1 MADPTDSPPAASK
14 DCPFCGETI
23 KAVAIR
29 CKHCQADLTLGA
41 DFDRGLKK
49 PAVAAKIEVPVPA
62 PEPVIAPVVAPVL
75 SAIVDRPTGPMEE
88 AEFERRFLDFAY
100 ETHEPLNAIS
110 VAHALKIPIAQAD
123 DRLESLAA
131 SDVIVRDV
139 DDDGAVYYQLPG
151 RIKRAIVPSQRQSL
165 VHQQMMGGGLRPMQP
180 NSLTGIDPSLII
192 GPPPPTE
199 AAAVTGLVLNLCMP
213 GVGSI
218 VAGKPGPGI
227 AQLAMLVAGVP
238 LCFVL
243 IGFPLV
249 FAAWLWS
256 IMTAAAALQEARRAP
271 AT

>member
-1 MADPTDSPPAASK
+1 MAESSDTK

-29 CKHCQADLTLGA
+29 CKHCQADLSLA
-41 DFDRGLKK
+41 DFDRGIKARGTNSAELRRT
-49 PAVAAKIEVPVPA
+49 PGAI
-62 PEPVIAPVVAPVL
+62 L
-75 SAIVDRPTGPMEE
+75 SDV
-88 AEFERRFLDFAY
+88 EFEQHFLDFAY
-100 ETHEPLNAIS
+100 EAREPLNAIS

-123 DRLESLAA
+123 DKLENLAA
-131 SDVIVRDV
+131 SEVILRDV
-139 DDDGAVYYQLPG
+139 DDDGAVFYTLPG
-151 RIKRAIVPSQRQSL
+151 RQRAVAHLARTGTGPGAILVPHHGQDQFL
-165 VHQQMMGGGLRPMQP
+165 L
-180 NSLTGIDPSLII
+180 

-199 AAAVTGLVLNLCMP
+199 AAAVTGLVLNMCMP

-227 AQLAMLVAGVP
+227 AQLAMLVAGIP

-256 IMTAAAALQEARRAP
+256 IMTAAAALQEARRTP
-271 AT
+271 ATL

>member
-1 MADPTDSPPAASK
+1 MADSSDTK
-14 DCPFCGETI
+14 DCPLCGETI

-29 CKHCQADLTLGA
+29 CKHCQADLSLA
-41 DFDRGLKK
+41 DFDRGTK
-49 PAVAAKIEVPVPA
+49 PVQRTPGAA
-62 PEPVIAPVVAPVL
+62 L
-75 SAIVDRPTGPMEE
+75 SDV
-88 AEFERRFLDFAY
+88 EFEQHFLDFAY
-100 ETHEPLNAIS
+100 EAREPLNAIS

-123 DRLESLAA
+123 DKLENLAA
-131 SDVIVRDV
+131 SDVILRHV
-139 DDDGAVYYQLPG
+139 DDDGAIFYTLPG
-151 RIKRAIVPSQRQSL
+151 RHRAVAQLARTGVGPGALVVPLHGHDPFL
-165 VHQQMMGGGLRPMQP
+165 V
-180 NSLTGIDPSLII
+180 

-199 AAAVTGLVLNLCMP
+199 AAAVTGLVLNMCMP

-256 IMTAAAALQEARRAP
+256 IMTAAGALQEARRTP
-271 AT
+271 ATM